1 VRDEGRAANREASR
15 VIEGETEVAAAGSA
29 RARFGQLIHAEPG
42 EVTAALLGFAY
53 FFFLLSSYYILRPLR
68 DETGVAGGV
77 EKLPWLFSGTFIA
90 MLAAVPAFSA
100 IAARMPR
107 HRFIPFAYR
116 FFIVNIVIFWALF
129 RFAPGSMRVG
139 AARAFFIWT
148 SVYNLFVVSV
158 FWGFMA
164 DIFRHEQGLRLFG
177 FIAAGGSLGALAGPL
192 LTTWLVKPLGPA
204 NLLLLSAALLEMSV
218 QCVRALHR
226 WAVAAHAASPRD
238 GSAGHGHQQDQQPLG
253 GDFLSGIRLV
263 FRSRFL
269 LGICLYVVLLTATA
283 TLLYFEQARI
293 VLHSSGDPRVRT
305 ALFARI
311 DLVVNVLTL
320 FVQAFITGR
329 LVRRAGIRF
338 GIGLLPVITV
348 LGFVALGLAPTLF
361 VLMAVQGVRR
371 AAHFGIERP
380 AREILFTDVNREE
393 RYKSKSFIDTVVY
406 RASDAVTAWMSS
418 GLQALGL
425 GAVTVAGAAILLSLL
440 WLWNSLSLA
449 RKDEALETN

>member
-1 VRDEGRAANREASR
+1 ML
-15 VIEGETEVAAAGSA
+15 EGETTTPAG
-29 RARFGQLIHAEPG
+29 RFGQLIHAEPG
-42 EVTAALLGFAY
+42 EVKAVLSAFAY

-77 EKLPWLFSGTFIA
+77 DKLPWLFSGTFVA
-90 MLAAVPAFSA
+90 MLVAVPAFSA
-100 IAARMPR
+100 IAARLPR
-107 HRFIPFAYR
+107 HRFIPLVYR
-116 FFIVNIVIFWALF
+116 FFVANIVIFWALF
-129 RFAPGSMRVG
+129 HFAPAGFRVG

-164 DIFRHEQGLRLFG
+164 DIFRHEQGARLFG
-177 FIAAGGSLGALAGPL
+177 FIAAGGSAGALAGPL
-192 LTTWLVKPLGPA
+192 VTTWLVKPLGVA
-204 NLLLLSAALLEMSV
+204 NLLLVSALLLEASV
-218 QCVRALHR
+218 QCVRVLHR
-226 WAVAAHAASPRD
+226 WSLAAHGQRPDERAA
-238 GSAGHGHQQDQQPLG
+238 AQQPLG

-293 VLHSSGDPRVRT
+293 VLHASGDPRVRT

-311 DLVVNVLTL
+311 DLIVNLLTL
-320 FVQAFITGR
+320 LLQAFVTGR
-329 LVRRAGIRF
+329 LIRGAGIRF
-338 GIGLLPVITV
+338 GIGLLPVITILCFAV
-348 LGFVALGLAPTLF
+348 LGLAPTLF
-361 VLMAVQGVRR
+361 VLMGVQAVRR
-371 AAHFGIERP
+371 ATHFGIERP
-380 AREILFTDVNREE
+380 AREILYTDVSREE

-406 RASDAVTAWMSS
+406 RAGDAATAWMSS

-425 GAVTVAGAAILLSLL
+425 GAVAGVAIGLSLL

-449 RKDEALETN
+449 RKDEAMEVR

>member
-1 VRDEGRAANREASR
+1 ML
-15 VIEGETEVAAAGSA
+15 EGETTAAAYRGWSSRVG
-29 RARFGQLIHAEPG
+29 RAIHAEPS
-42 EVTAALLGFAY
+42 EVRAVLLAFAY

-77 EKLPWLFSGTFIA
+77 NKLPWLFSGTFVA
-90 MLAAVPAFSA
+90 MLLAVPAFSA
-100 IAARMPR
+100 VAARLSR
-107 HRFIPFAYR
+107 HRFIPIVYR
-116 FFIVNIVIFWALF
+116 FFAVNVLVFWALF
-129 RFAPGSMRVG
+129 SFAPATLQVG

-164 DIFRHEQGLRLFG
+164 DIFRHEQGARLFG
-177 FIAAGGSLGALAGPL
+177 FIAAGGSAGALAGPL
-192 LTTWLVKPLGPA
+192 LTTWLARPLGPA
-204 NLLLLSAALLEMSV
+204 NLLLVSALLLEASV

-226 WAVAAHAASPRD
+226 WALRAHASRPGERA
-238 GSAGHGHQQDQQPLG
+238 ADQQPLG

-293 VLHSSGDPRVRT
+293 VLHASGDPRVRT

-320 FVQAFITGR
+320 LLQAFVTGR
-329 LVRRAGIRF
+329 LVRAGGIRL
-338 GIGLLPVITV
+338 GIGLLPILTM
-348 LGFVALGLAPTLF
+348 LGFAALALAPTLL

-380 AREILFTDVNREE
+380 AREILYTDVNREE

-406 RASDAVTAWMSS
+406 RASDAGTAWISS
-418 GLQALGL
+418 ALSALGAAPVA
-425 GAVTVAGAAILLSLL
+425 AVAIALSAL

-449 RKDEALETN
+449 RRDETRRLAIEANPTGGSP